1 MLHIPGGLS
10 DEERGIYKVCFTAC
24 EKLIS
29 DGKAIAEAVN
39 TAVSKYGFLV
49 SDVDDLRRFLYAEIT
64 VYCEP
69 TVAIIADKYKNSDW
83 WSKRRADYSFPRE
96 YSERYYD
103 YMCNKPSWSIN
114 AINEIDRSTDKTMNA
129 IVDPQ
134 IGAEDERIGMI
145 FGYVQ
150 SGKTA
155 HYISLINKA
164 YDAGYK
170 IIIVLT
176 GMHDSLRSQTQ
187 SRIDEEV
194 LGYETSIE
202 YFLNGEWEKNAIGV
216 GIGFQNQI
224 HTLPMLQ
231 SLTTRDQKG
240 DFSKSTLG
248 VKMTNPFIIVT
259 KKNAI
264 VLRNILKFFNNSP
277 FAETENGKKYI
288 PVDFPALIIDDE
300 ADQASVNTKAVREKD
315 GSFKKDYDPSTIN
328 GLIRKLLRVFKTR
341 SYVGYTAT
349 PYANIFIDP
358 QTPDTEYGSDLY
370 PRDFIF
376 RAPRS
381 DMYVGAREFFG
392 LAWAE
397 DAPTMPLFIPIEKG
411 ASYLGKGTKVDD
423 PVGPI
428 PEDLKLAIRCFYIS
442 TALRNLRG
450 QVNQPN
456 SMLVHV
462 VRYVGQQNI
471 IKRKVSDYR
480 DELSSFIRYNDS
492 EICEE
497 FQRIWTTDYVPIHF
511 KLQNNFPRYMDG
523 YTMPEWQD
531 VWNEICRIVQNNEI
545 VVYAVNGRSM
555 DALIY
560 KNHQGKPFNVIVI
573 GGDKLSRGLTLEGLT
588 VSYFTRSSSTYDTL
602 MQMGRWFGFRPKY
615 LDACRLFTTKD
626 LFANF
631 SHISMATEDLAS
643 QFDYMD
649 EVSQT
654 PKDFGLRVATHPTL
668 LITSRNKLRTG
679 VEMKS
684 DFSCKLSQ
692 TRVFDVDGETYD
704 HNFEAV
710 ESLLKA
716 IGDPLSKE
724 DFKKHFQKNNP
735 GDHFFWVNI
744 SGYHVASFF
753 EAYQTSKS
761 ATRANSKYMAE
772 YVREMMKV
780 GGVTAW
786 TVCLMNFKRD
796 DKPPFSIAGFDAV
809 GAGIFRAVDRG
820 VQNQGDTVS
829 IHTMT
834 SEGHEF
840 YDFTDDQIKRKDT
853 REAELKAQNKND
865 KRRSEILRS
874 EIRDQKQGFLLLYPI
889 AEAGDLTEKKGDH
902 KTPFG
907 FAAVFPDR
915 KGKGDLKTYRMNDIA
930 MENDSDE
937 FYD

>member
-1 MLHIPGGLS
+1 MLNIPAGLS

-24 EKLIS
+24 EKLINE
-29 DGKAIAEAVN
+29 GKTIAEAVD
-39 TAVSKYGFLV
+39 AAIAKYSFLI
-49 SDVDDLRRFLYAEIT
+49 SDINELRGFLYAEIT
-64 VYCEP
+64 VYSEP
-69 TVAIIADKYKNSDW
+69 TVALIAEKYKNSDW
-83 WSKRRADYSFPRE
+83 WSKRKADYSFPKE

-103 YMCNKPSWSIN
+103 YMCNKPSWGIT
-114 AINEIDRSTDKTMNA
+114 AIDELNRSTDKTMNA

-134 IGAEDERIGMI
+134 LGAEDERIGMI

-194 LGYETSIE
+194 LGYETSID
-202 YFLNGEWEKNAIGV
+202 YFLNSALEKNAIGV
-216 GIGFQNQI
+216 GVGFQNQI
-224 HTLPMLQ
+224 RALPMLQ

-259 KKNAI
+259 KKNAV
-264 VLRNILKFFNNSP
+264 VLRNILKYFNNAP

-288 PVDFPALIIDDE
+288 PATYPALIIDDE

-315 GSFKKDYDPSTIN
+315 GSYKKDYDPSTIN

-358 QTPDTEYGSDLY
+358 KTPDTEYGSDLY

-381 DMYVGAREFFG
+381 NMYVGAREFFG
-392 LAWAE
+392 LAGAE
-397 DAPTMPLFIPIEKG
+397 DAPTMPLFRPIIKG

-428 PEDLKLAIRCFYIS
+428 PDDLKLAVRYFYIS

-450 QVNQPN
+450 QINKPN

-462 VRYVGQQNI
+462 VRFVGQQNI
-471 IKRKVSDYR
+471 IKRKVQDYR
-480 DELSSFIRYNDS
+480 DELESYIRYNDM
-492 EICEE
+492 ETCEE
-497 FQRIWTTDYVPIHF
+497 FHRIWNSDYLPTHSD
-511 KLQNNFPRYMDG
+511 LQSSFPRYMDG
-523 YTMPEWQD
+523 CTMPEWTD
-531 VWNEICRIVQNNEI
+531 IWNEICRIVQDKEI
-545 VVYAVNGRSM
+545 TVYAVNGKSL

-560 KNHQGKPFNVIVI
+560 KNHQGRPFNVIVI

-602 MQMGRWFGFRPKY
+602 MQMGRWFGFRPGY

-643 QFDYMD
+643 QFDFMD

-654 PKDFGLRVATHPTL
+654 PRDFGLRVATHPTL
-668 LITSRNKLRTG
+668 LITARNKLRTG
-679 VEMKS
+679 IEMKS

-716 IGDPLSKE
+716 IGTPLSKQG
-724 DFKKHFQKNNP
+724 FKDHFHKNNP
-735 GDHFFWVNI
+735 GDHYFWINI
-744 SGYHVASFF
+744 SGYHIASFF

-780 GGVTAW
+780 GGVTDW
-786 TVCLMNFKRD
+786 TVCLMNFKRE
-796 DKPPFSIAGFDAV
+796 DKPTFSIAGFDEI
-809 GAGIFRAVDRG
+809 GAGIFRAEGKG
-820 VQNQGDTVS
+820 VQSQGSTVS

-840 YDFTDDQIKRKDT
+840 YDFTAEQLRRKDA
-853 REAELKAQNKND
+853 REAELKAQKKND
-865 KRRSEILRS
+865 KRCSEILRS
-874 EIRDQKQGFLLLYPI
+874 EIRDQKQGFLILYPI
-889 AEAGDLTEKKGDH
+889 ADAGDLTKMKGDH

-907 FAAVFPDR
+907 FAVVFPDR
-915 KGKGDLKTYRMNDIA
+915 KGKGDLKTYRMNDVA
-930 MENDSDE
+930 VENDSDE

>member
-1 MLHIPGGLS
+1 MLNIPGGLS
-10 DEERGIYKVCFTAC
+10 DEEKGIYKVCFTAC

-29 DGKAIAEAVN
+29 GGNTIAEAVSA
-39 TAVSKYGFLV
+39 TVAKYSFLV
-49 SDVDDLRRFLYAEIT
+49 SDVDELQRFLYAEIT

-69 TVAIIADKYKNSDW
+69 TVAIIAEKYKNSDW
-83 WSKRRADYSFPRE
+83 WSKRRADYSYPRE

-103 YMCNKPSWSIN
+103 YMCYKPSWDIN

-129 IVDPQ
+129 IVDPK

-202 YFLNGEWEKNAIGV
+202 YFLTNEWEKNAIGV
-216 GIGFQNQI
+216 GIGFQNRI
-224 HTLPMLQ
+224 HALPMLQ

-240 DFSKSTLG
+240 DFSKTTLG

-259 KKNAI
+259 KKNAV
-264 VLRNILKFFNNSP
+264 VLRNILKYFGNSP
-277 FAETENGKKYI
+277 IAETENGKKFI
-288 PVDFPALIIDDE
+288 PADYPALIIDDE
-300 ADQASVNTKAVREKD
+300 ADQASVNTKSVREKD

-358 QTPDTEYGSDLY
+358 KAPDTEYGSDLY

-392 LAWAE
+392 LAGAE
-397 DAPTMPLFIPIEKG
+397 DAPVMPLFIPIEKG

-428 PEDLKLAIRCFYIS
+428 PEDLKLAIRYFYIS

-471 IKRKVSDYR
+471 IKRKVADYR
-480 DELSSFIRYNDS
+480 DELSSFIRYGDS

-497 FQRIWTTDYVPIHF
+497 FQRIWTTDYVPTHS
-511 KLQNNFPRYMDG
+511 KLQNNFPRYMG
-523 YTMPEWQD
+523 GCTIPEWQD
-531 VWNEICRIVQNNEI
+531 VWNEIRRIVQNNEI
-545 VVYAVNGRSM
+545 IVYAVNGRSM

-710 ESLLKA
+710 ESLLKV

-724 DFKKHFQKNNP
+724 DYKQHFQKNNP
-735 GDHFFWVNI
+735 GDHFFWVNV
-744 SGYHVASFF
+744 SGYHVATFF

-780 GGVTAW
+780 GGVTDW

-796 DKPPFSIAGFDAV
+796 DKPPFAIAGFGAV

-840 YDFTDDQIKRKDT
+840 YDFTYDQLKRKDA
-853 REAELKAQNKND
+853 RENELKAQNKND

-889 AEAGDLTEKKGDH
+889 ADAGDLTAKKGDH

-915 KGKGDLKTYRMNDIA
+915 KGKGDLKTYRMNDVA

>member
-1 MLHIPGGLS
+1 MLNIPGGLS
-10 DEERGIYKVCFTAC
+10 DEEKGIYKVCFTAC
-24 EKLIS
+24 EKLLS
-29 DGKAIAEAVN
+29 EGKTLSEAVEA
-39 TAVSKYGFLV
+39 AVAKYCFLI
-49 SDVDDLRRFLYAEIT
+49 SDVDELRRFLYAEIT
-64 VYCEP
+64 VYIEP
-69 TVAIIADKYKNSDW
+69 TVAILAEKYKNSDW
-83 WSKRRADYSFPRE
+83 WSKLKADYSFPKE
-96 YSERYYD
+96 YSERYFD
-103 YMCNKPSWSIN
+103 YMLNKPSWGIT
-114 AINEIDRSTDKTMNA
+114 AIEEISRSTDKTMNA
-129 IVDPQ
+129 IVDPRA
-134 IGAEDERIGMI
+134 GVEDERIGMI

-202 YFLNGEWEKNAIGV
+202 HFLHSDCEKNAIGV
-216 GIGFQNQI
+216 GVGFPNQI
-224 HTLPMLQ
+224 RTLPMLQ
-231 SLTTRDQKG
+231 SLTTRDPKG

-259 KKNAI
+259 KKNAV
-264 VLRNILKFFNNSP
+264 VLRNILKYFSNSP

-288 PVDFPALIIDDE
+288 PASYPALIIDDE

-315 GSFKKDYDPSTIN
+315 GSFKRDYDPSTIN
-328 GLIRKLLRVFKTR
+328 GLIRKLLRVFKSR

-358 QTPDTEYGSDLY
+358 KTPETEFGSDLY
-370 PRDFIF
+370 PRDFVF

-381 DMYVGAREFFG
+381 NMYIGAREFFG
-392 LAWAE
+392 LAGAE
-397 DAPTMPLFIPIEKG
+397 DVSTMPLFRPIING

-428 PEDLKLAIRCFYIS
+428 PDDLKLAVRYFYLS
-442 TALRNLRG
+442 TSLRNLRG

-462 VRYVGQQNI
+462 VRFVGQQNI
-471 IKRKVSDYR
+471 IKRKVQDYR
-480 DELSSFIRYNDS
+480 DELEAYIRYNDP
-492 EICEE
+492 ETYEE
-497 FQRIWTTDYVPIHF
+497 FQRIWNNDYIPTHAD
-511 KLQNNFPRYMDG
+511 LQNSFPRYMDG
-523 YTMPEWQD
+523 CSTPPWQD
-531 VWNEICRIVQNNEI
+531 IWDEICRIVRNNE
-545 VVYAVNGRSM
+545 VTVYAVNGRSL

-602 MQMGRWFGFRPKY
+602 MQMGRWFGFRPGY

-626 LFANF
+626 LFASF

-643 QFDYMD
+643 QFDFMD

-668 LITSRNKLRTG
+668 LITARNKLRTG
-679 VEMKS
+679 IEMKS

-710 ESLLKA
+710 ESLLKT
-716 IGDPLSKE
+716 IGNPLSKDE
-724 DFKKHFQKNNP
+724 YRQHFHRNNP
-735 GDHFFWVNI
+735 GNHYFWINI

-753 EAYQTSKS
+753 EAYHTSES

-780 GGVTAW
+780 GGVTDW

-796 DKPPFSIAGFDAV
+796 NQPAFSIAGFPEV
-809 GAGIFRAVDRG
+809 GAGIFRAEGKG
-820 VQNQGDTVS
+820 VQSQGSTVS

-840 YDFTDDQIKRKDT
+840 YDFTDEQIKRKDV
-853 REAELKAQNKND
+853 REAELKAQQKND

-874 EIRDQKQGFLLLYPI
+874 EIRDQKQGFLILYPI
-889 AEAGDLTEKKGDH
+889 ADAGDLTKMKGDH

-907 FAAVFPDR
+907 FAVVFPDR
-915 KGKGDLKTYRMNDIA
+915 KGKGDLKTYRMNDVA
-930 MENDSDE
+930 VENDSDE